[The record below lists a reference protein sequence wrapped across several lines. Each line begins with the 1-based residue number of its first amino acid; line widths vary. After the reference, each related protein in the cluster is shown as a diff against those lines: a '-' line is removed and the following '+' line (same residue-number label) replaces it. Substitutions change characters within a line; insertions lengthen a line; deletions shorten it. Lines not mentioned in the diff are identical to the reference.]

1 MADRNNKSI
10 DVIDP
15 NDLGAG
21 VTQFPN
27 PGFAGVNPGGNDFSG
42 PDGVL
47 TANNKHGAL
56 GRRQPGKV
64 WVMNAQTGAIPKT
77 LGPLNIAN
85 PILLRNPQT
94 NKASKSRADELCYDP
109 NNNVIMIA
117 NPGEGPKPFV
127 TFISTTNYTVL
138 GTLVFDG
145 KSAPNATN
153 GIEQCQW
160 SPRTG

>member
-1 MADRNNKSI
+1 
-10 DVIDP
+10 
-15 NDLGAG
+15 
-21 VTQFPN
+21 
-27 PGFAGVNPGGNDFSG
+27 
-42 PDGVL
+42 
-47 TANNKHGAL
+47 
-56 GRRQPGKV
+56 
-64 WVMNAQTGAIPKT
+64 MNAQTGAIPKT

-109 NNNVIMIA
+109 NNHVIMMA

-127 TFISTTNYTVL
+127 TFISATTYTVL

>member
-1 MADRNNKSI
+1 MADRNNKAI

-15 NDLGAG
+15 NDLGGG

-47 TANNKHGAL
+47 TANKSTELWVGDS
-56 GRRQPGKV
+56 PGKV

-94 NKASKSRADELCYDP
+94 NKASESRADELCYDP
-109 NNNVIMIA
+109 NNNVIMMA
-117 NPGEGPKPFV
+117 NPGRGAEAVRHLPLDHELYGPW
-127 TFISTTNYTVL
+127 
-138 GTLVFDG
+138 
-145 KSAPNATN
+145 NA
-153 GIEQCQW
+153 
-160 SPRTG
+160 RV